1 MRRSPFA
8 GEIALVTGA
17 GSGIGA
23 ALCGALTQAGA
34 RVVATDLSL
43 DALAPV
49 PAELRARLD
58 VTEEG
63 GFARV
68 AAEVEAAL
76 GAPIGVLVNNA
87 GIGLAGPI
95 EATSMDDWRA
105 VVEVNLLGVARG
117 VDAIYPTMIAR
128 RAGTIINVAS
138 GAGLCP
144 RPGMAAYAATKAA
157 VVALSTSLRA
167 EAARHRVGVS
177 VACPGYI
184 ATNIM
189 ASTRYRGVD
198 PAALA
203 AAIPIRPM
211 TAESC
216 ARVILAGAAR
226 GAAVI
231 PVSRLTAL
239 EWRLTRFAPALVDLI
254 AARRAETFAR
264 AARE

>member
-1 MRRSPFA
+1 MDRDRLK
-8 GEIALVTGA
+8 GKRALVTGA
-17 GSGIGA
+17 ASGIGA
-23 ALCGALTQAGA
+23 ALCGVLTQAGA
-34 RVVATDLSL
+34 QVVATDLSL
-43 DALAPV
+43 EALASV
-49 PAELRARLD
+49 PATLRARLD
-58 VTEEG
+58 VTEDG
-63 GFARV
+63 AFARV
-68 AAEVEAAL
+68 AAEVETAL
-76 GAPIGVLVNNA
+76 GAPVGLLVNNA
-87 GIGLAGPI
+87 GIGLAGPL

-117 VDAIYPTMIAR
+117 IDAIYPAMIAR

-144 RPGMAAYAATKAA
+144 RPGMVAYAATKAA
-157 VVALSTSLRA
+157 VVTLSTSLRA
-167 EAARHRVGVS
+167 EAARHGVRVS

-203 AAIPIRPM
+203 AAIPIPPM

-231 PVSRLTAL
+231 PVSRLTAI
-239 EWRLTRFAPALVDLI
+239 EWRLTRFAPALANLV
-254 AARRAETFAR
+254 AARRAEAFAQ